1 MLPSIELSKE
11 QLLRLN
17 DKTINYGGE
26 SIIVRPDIP
35 NTVFKLYK
43 ESITA
48 AERKN
53 KTKKLELIRKRKT
66 SFITQ
71 PKGVILS
78 DKKIIGHSFDY
89 DREDISLLLA
99 PLTIEEK
106 LSYLKRIKLILDY
119 FKRRGIIY
127 PDLKSDNVLLNQRNG
142 RIKFC
147 DIDSIQIDGLK
158 TNMEEEYIIPFLKK
172 GLLDESVHIYLHN
185 LMTIDMLLTDTS
197 DSYIDTIREID
208 LDKVKEYFNRDC
220 QEIIRHIVNQDGNYQ
235 DLYLIDGINKE
246 NIVKYKKR

>member
-78 DKKIIGHSFDY
+78 DKKIIGHLHNVNLLPDLKKQIKTGTKKSSKYDY
-89 DREDISLLLA
+89 DREDISMLLA

-220 QEIIRHIVNQDGNYQ
+220 QEIIRHMLSVN
-235 DLYLIDGINKE
+235 
-246 NIVKYKKR
+246 